1 MDWDF
6 GDVLL
11 TMLVFFFWVLFIS
24 MFISAFMDIFRRRDL
39 SGWGKAGWTLLICIA
54 PFLGILIYM
63 VARPRLPMDDYA
75 QSAVGGGAGGRGY
88 SSADEIAKLAELREK
103 GTISDEEFQR
113 LKARTVG

>member
-39 SGWGKAGWTLLICIA
+39 SGWGKAGWTVLICFF
-54 PFLGILIYM
+54 PLLGILIYM
-63 VARPRLPMDDYA
+63 VARPRLETDDYA
-75 QSAVGGGAGGRGY
+75 YHTGGAGARSY
-88 SSADEIAKLAELREK
+88 STADEIAKLAELHEK